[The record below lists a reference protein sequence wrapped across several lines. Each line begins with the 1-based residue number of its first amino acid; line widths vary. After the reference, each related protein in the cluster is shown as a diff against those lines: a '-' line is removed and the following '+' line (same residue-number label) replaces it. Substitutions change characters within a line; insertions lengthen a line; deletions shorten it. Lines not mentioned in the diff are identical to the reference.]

1 MRTTH
6 TLKLMFILP
15 PSYASIYI
23 FLQEFEGVQ
32 RLKTLNYDFV
42 LNECN
47 NNLTYMEIMSDVV
60 L

>member
-1 MRTTH
+1 MRTTR

-15 PSYASIYI
+15 SSYSSIDI

-32 RLKTLNYDFV
+32 RRKTLNYDLV
-42 LNECN
+42 VNEC
-47 NNLTYMEIMSDVV
+47 NNLTYMEIMSDVE